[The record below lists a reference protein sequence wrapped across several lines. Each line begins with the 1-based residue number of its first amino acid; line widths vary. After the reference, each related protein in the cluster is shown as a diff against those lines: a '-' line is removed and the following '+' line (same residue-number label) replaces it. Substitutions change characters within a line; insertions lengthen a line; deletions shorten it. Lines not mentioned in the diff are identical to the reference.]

1 MSHVTVSGAMYADMI
16 RAGAAN
22 LGKHIEEVNNLNVFP
37 IPDGDTGENM
47 MLTMQGGVNS
57 CGSLSEDESL
67 SHVAERISGGMLLG
81 ARGNSG
87 VILSQFFAGI
97 TEGFRNADAADIDT
111 LQRAVSCGVLRAY
124 EAVITP
130 TPGTILT
137 VAKDAGKFAEQ
148 SEAETIEDYFSA
160 FIEEAK
166 RSLVR
171 TPELLPV
178 LKEAGVVDSGG
189 AGLVYI
195 VEGMVSFLLGKL
207 PADTLPEKVP
217 TAGTHIINPELF
229 TSDMELEFGY
239 CTELLLRLQTAKTNP
254 ETFDLAPL
262 INYLKSIG
270 NSVVAVKTDSIVKL
284 HVHTMTPGKVL
295 AFCQQFGE
303 FLTVK
308 IENMMLQ
315 HNEILSENE
324 KEIPADANPV
334 RERHPFGVVTVAPG
348 EGICNA
354 FRELGAEEVIFGGQT
369 MNPSAE
375 DFLDAFARL
384 NADTVFVLPN
394 NPNILLAARQA
405 AGMCTDSD
413 VRVIPTKTVGDAY
426 AVLSMLDFDSAD
438 ADTIEREMNEAMA
451 DVLTAEV
458 SRSVRDAEMNGVAVR
473 KGDFISFIG
482 KEIIA
487 SGASR
492 EEVACRAL
500 DQMDPDAHALLLLI
514 RGKEADAG
522 SAETIRA
529 YLQKNYPSAEV
540 VESDGGQDIYDYIL
554 VAE

>member
-1 MSHVTVSGAMYADMI
+1 MSHITVSGAMYADMI

-22 LGKHIEEVNNLNVFP
+22 LSKHIEEVNNLNVFP

-57 CGSLSEDESL
+57 CGSSSEDEAL
-67 SHVAERISGGMLLG
+67 SNVAERISGGMLLG

-97 TEGFRNADAADIDT
+97 TEGFRNMETADIET
-111 LQRAVSCGVLRAY
+111 LQKAISCGVLRAY

-148 SEAETIEDYFSA
+148 SEAETVEDYFSA

-207 PADTLPEKVP
+207 PADTLPEP
-217 TAGTHIINPELF
+217 TVAAGSHIIDPELF
-229 TSDMELEFGY
+229 TADMELEFGY
-239 CTELLLRLQTAKTNP
+239 CTELLLRLQTSKTNP

-262 INYLKSIG
+262 IDYLQSIG
-270 NSVVAVKTDSIVKL
+270 NSVVAVKTGSIVKL
-284 HVHTMTPGKVL
+284 HVHTMTPGRVL

-324 KEIPADANPV
+324 KDLPADASSV

-375 DFLDAFARL
+375 DFLEAFSRL
-384 NADTVFVLPN
+384 NADTVYVLPN

-413 VRVIPTKTVGDAY
+413 VRVIPTRTVGDAY
-426 AVLSMLDFDSAD
+426 AVLSMLDFDSAN
-438 ADTIEREMNEAMA
+438 ADTIEREMNEAMEG
-451 DVLTAEV
+451 VLTAEV
-458 SRSVRDAEMNGVAVR
+458 SKSVRDAEMNGVTVH
-473 KGDFISFIG
+473 KGEFISFIG

-487 SGASR
+487 SGTSR
-492 EEVACRAL
+492 EAVACRAL
-500 DQMDPDAHALLLLI
+500 DQMNPEEHALLLLI
-514 RGKEADAG
+514 RGKDADEK
-522 SAETIRA
+522 SAMAIRN
-529 YLQKNYPSAEV
+529 YLKKSYPSVEV